1 MSNID
6 ISYLRSTKFKADNFD
21 IQHTIGVGTFGRVR
35 LVKLKSHP
43 NYPSMAMKVLK
54 KSAMVKLGQIEH
66 TKNEKQILEKVH
78 HPFIIKL

>member
-1 MSNID
+1 MSSLD
-6 ISYLRSTKFKADNFD
+6 ISFLRSTKFTPESFEVH
-21 IQHTIGVGTFGRVR
+21 HTIGVGTFGRVR

-66 TKNEKQILEKVH
+66 TKNEKLILEKVL
-78 HPFIIKL
+78 HPFIIKM